1 MLATFLS
8 QVVNGLILGSLIG
21 LIALGYTMVYGII
34 QLINFA
40 HGEVFM
46 VGAYGGLAMFTY
58 LLPTFIQQQWYL
70 ALPLLLIGGAAVSTG
85 VAVLM
90 ERFAYRPL
98 RGAPRL
104 APLITALGVSVV
116 LQELVR
122 NFYPGATAAL
132 PFPKVF
138 VTGTWEIPVP
148 GGTVPLRWT
157 GLLII
162 VLSLVLAAV
171 LTTFVNNTRMG
182 RAMRAVSQDPD
193 TARLMGVDTDRII
206 VLTFVLGAALAGVAG
221 IMYGT
226 DLGFINIDMGF
237 QTGIFAFTAAVLGG
251 IGDLKGAVVG
261 GIVIGLVKALGG
273 SVPAGRHRVRL
284 RVDLRRAHRGAGLPA
299 AGLLRRVGE
308 GARMTTTTNPAG
320 APAARRPP
328 GPPSGRVARF
338 TAALAPHA
346 TAVRAAGG
354 LLTLLGALLPW
365 ATFVLN
371 SGPYPDKA
379 TLQYFVAPF
388 GVTGFRLHLLLF
400 GIAALVLTLRAGA
413 RPRPDPARIRLGHRR
428 DRGGQRSL
436 HHRRRRRPG
445 CDHRRRRGRWP
456 SGPSSRC
463 WPACWSSSGRGRAGS
478 SRGRSGRGGSA
489 RGSSGPLLV
498 VVYVLLL
505 LVVAATLTSGGTGGA
520 ANPYSGA
527 VFLSFLAALGGAL
540 RGPARLRP
548 DDLGGRPS
556 PSGTGCSAWWRCW
569 SSRWRCR

>member
-1 MLATFLS
+1 MRRRESLPSAKQFIADYEAANYAEPFGAYGALTYDATNVIIQALAKAVQGGTWSEDTRQTVVSNVQATNIEGAGGPISFDEFGDTTNKVLTVYTVKGDNFEPDRGLDGQLPGLTSRVARTIASTPAGAGIARPRPVCNRSDHDAAAPHRTESRKGPTLLATFLS

-132 PFPKVF
+132 PFPQVF

-273 SVPAGRHRVRL
+273 QYLPGGTAYDYVWIFVVLIAVLVFRPQGFFGESERVR
-284 RVDLRRAHRGAGLPA
+284 A
-299 AGLLRRVGE
+299 
-308 GARMTTTTNPAG
+308 
-320 APAARRPP
+320 
-328 GPPSGRVARF
+328 
-338 TAALAPHA
+338 
-346 TAVRAAGG
+346 
-354 LLTLLGALLPW
+354 
-365 ATFVLN
+365 
-371 SGPYPDKA
+371 
-379 TLQYFVAPF
+379 
-388 GVTGFRLHLLLF
+388 
-400 GIAALVLTLRAGA
+400 
-413 RPRPDPARIRLGHRR
+413 
-428 DRGGQRSL
+428 
-436 HHRRRRRPG
+436 
-445 CDHRRRRGRWP
+445 
-456 SGPSSRC
+456 
-463 WPACWSSSGRGRAGS
+463 
-478 SRGRSGRGGSA
+478 
-489 RGSSGPLLV
+489 
-498 VVYVLLL
+498 
-505 LVVAATLTSGGTGGA
+505 
-520 ANPYSGA
+520 
-527 VFLSFLAALGGAL
+527 
-540 RGPARLRP
+540 
-548 DDLGGRPS
+548 
-556 PSGTGCSAWWRCW
+556 
-569 SSRWRCR
+569 